1 MKEDPARWKRLC
13 ELVKAFS
20 TADIFVLCPSI
31 VAISGVPAI
40 AASVLQS
47 RNVPSPEGSAILSMS
62 VLFMTS
68 LEFPLLIGAEVLRL
82 GRVNPSSV
90 EDIEGQSE
98 MLRKRMMKINTAMVY
113 KQQKYNLL
121 REETEGYSKLL
132 VVLSVM
138 PHSESFLEVPSD
150 VQYYIKNILSLIGYF
165 DMDPNRVMDI
175 VLDAFEQQPA
185 NLSFV
190 ALLKHFPVRNI
201 VHVLGFKF
209 LYYQQPSIQTT
220 VPADATTTALTI
232 PNSNPPVA
240 GPVATKTI
248 SSNLS
253 GSNITDKKAPLP
265 SSVAASKIPP
275 KVPPAGAEVPIN
287 SGEEINSLPHVA
299 IAPPTPESLY
309 SLAAVLILSTVVAL
323 DDLLLYLKPFPE
335 DILAD
340 IQRRESALRND
351 ILSYGVVSLNAS
363 SSTSTSL
370 PIAAEGLASAPLSIE
385 IGSSGDKK
393 PPPPP
398 PLPVPASGQAVTGAN
413 VKPPP
418 PAYPPPSGVSVPL
431 PKPSSAS
438 SLNSDSSGKPT
449 IESKVPNISYVL
461 TTCSQ
466 KTMSLLSTPCLSSC
480 ALPHQHISVLIML
493 ACVRFKYG

>member
-20 TADIFVLCPSI
+20 TAEIYVQCPSI
-31 VAISGVPAI
+31 VAVSGVPTI
-40 AASVLQS
+40 AASILQS
-47 RNVPSPEGSAILSMS
+47 RNVPTPEGSAILSIS

-82 GRVNPSSV
+82 GRANPSSI

-138 PHSESFLEVPSD
+138 PNSESILEVPSD
-150 VQYYIKNILSLIGYF
+150 VHHYIKNILSLIGYF
-165 DMDPNRVMDI
+165 DMDPNRVLDI

-209 LYYQQPSIQTT
+209 LYYQQPSMQSP
-220 VPADATTTALTI
+220 VPVDASTTAPTI
-232 PNSNPPVA
+232 PTSNPLPAGQVA
-240 GPVATKTI
+240 VTKTI
-248 SSNLS
+248 SSNPPI
-253 GSNITDKKAPLP
+253 SNTTDKKGPLTA
-265 SSVAASKIPP
+265 SAAAAKIPP
-275 KVPPAGAEVPIN
+275 KVAEVPIN
-287 SGEEINSLPHVA
+287 SGVEINSIPPHVA
-299 IAPPTPESLY
+299 IAPPTPTSLY
-309 SLAAVLILSTVVAL
+309 SLAAVLILSAVVAL
-323 DDLLLYLKPFPE
+323 DDLLLYLQPSPE

-340 IQRRESALRND
+340 IQRRELALRKD
-351 ILSYGVVSLNAS
+351 ILSYGVMSLNAPA
-363 SSTSTSL
+363 STSTAL
-370 PIAAEGLASAPLSIE
+370 PTAAEGLASAPLSIE

-398 PLPVPASGQAVTGAN
+398 PLPVPANGQPVAGAN

-418 PAYPPPSGVSVPL
+418 PAYPPPSGVTVPP

-438 SLNSDSSGKPT
+438 SLNSDSSGKPAV
-449 IESKVPNISYVL
+449 ESKVSNISYVL
-461 TTCSQ
+461 PENDV
-466 KTMSLLSTPCLSSC
+466 KALLSVFDFDCLAASAS
-480 ALPHQHISVLIML
+480 
-493 ACVRFKYG
+493 